1 MIHPS
6 LVIALAI
13 FAKPPVVQQEVGL
26 PAATTQETNT
36 ERALAETVLSSD
48 IALLRRLD
56 TPWTAVPSFDQ
67 TPAGEIIAA
76 IRNETGVRIAI
87 DQRALGTSGGWELKP
102 VTCEPSTPRAAL
114 DAVVRE
120 LSWEDDAYRV
130 DVASGIVVITDT
142 SGQRT
147 LRTTARYTL
156 DDLLNRI
163 SPRDRRGNPGDDD
176 IAGFT
181 LATAKLRDFMLTV
194 DSESWV
200 ENGGDLASVEF
211 LDNVA
216 SVKATPALHSALR
229 TLFDEL
235 ARALPA
241 PTMEWTSRIVEFTP
255 EASDAEV
262 AASLADDVRL
272 QTLIDVGQASILA
285 APKVLALRT
294 EPAEITIGN
303 ESESFTIKIE
313 PAVSPGQD
321 IFLVR
326 ATFARKR
333 PTGDTVSS
341 VVLRAVSG
349 LHAACVIEIPGESRP
364 RRLLLDALGVSHT
377 ASQLLRNTAPRQAP
391 VEDPAPK

>member
-1 MIHPS
+1 
-6 LVIALAI
+6 
-13 FAKPPVVQQEVGL
+13 
-26 PAATTQETNT
+26 
-36 ERALAETVLSSD
+36 
-48 IALLRRLD
+48 
-56 TPWTAVPSFDQ
+56 
-67 TPAGEIIAA
+67 
-76 IRNETGVRIAI
+76 
-87 DQRALGTSGGWELKP
+87 
-102 VTCEPSTPRAAL
+102 
-114 DAVVRE
+114 VVRE

-241 PTMEWTSRIVEFTP
+241 PTMEWTARIVEFTP